1 MDKSQGQKYA
11 ASLFFGGLAADVD
24 SEMLDAKS
32 GAVLES
38 HCMHV
43 SNVAKN
49 KLRLMRG
56 DAGYSAI
63 VPIVED
69 ITLIGG
75 VWLKGYIVAF
85 YRDPFIPLT
94 YIYANNILIGQ
105 HEDFPS
111 SYFDIDTNDETTE
124 MFITDN
130 VTSPVVLNFQDMF
143 DNRTGDK
150 YFTEYDASLYSVNKP
165 LQLNQPVFV
174 QLEDIGPGGG
184 LKYGSY
190 AYSICYSSQS
200 GEDTPWGPIT
210 PYIPVPANSASSL
223 STEGFFSG
231 MKTWGG
237 QPDLT
242 PGRYGIRLR
251 IRVANISGFDYIKI
265 RRYANNTGQPV
276 SYTPKAEYI
285 ILSTSATGGVVDI
298 QSSKFGVVEFI
309 DNDSRAWATLDE
321 SALQTYS
328 TINKARTI
336 RYYDRRIVLGGVE
349 YDSQIVA
356 DKDIFIMEADRNRI
370 AFPVVKQL
378 DERAFSDPIN
388 QVYYK
393 SHRLG
398 ERYGYGA
405 ELRDE
410 QGNVMFTIPLKFGSD
425 DFTNYQFPNRRD
437 IIPQGVKRVD
447 IITLSGTVGSV
458 TILCDGVTRTATFH
472 LSIEQTVSNF
482 VAANS
487 AAYLAGGVVL
497 TGYLNQLIFTSATA
511 GVNFTGTTSATTV
524 TGGNLSG
531 SVADT
536 QPNINPTRQYDEV
549 ALGGTVGSIDITC
562 ESVTR
567 TFYLGAT
574 QTVEDAIEEF
584 YWNHKWVY
592 EAIPGIT
599 MNWNVSGV
607 SFEGP
612 TDGTGITT
620 LTSNAI
626 GDVTGVVNTV
636 VTPDVG
642 QSEKDT
648 VTLTGTGGNCII
660 TCKGLS
666 RSVTFDTSLT
676 ITATKFV
683 TMHSSFYASHGIQV
697 TSSGVTVIFT
707 AQAGYPFGVSTT
719 VVNTA
724 HDLAGSVTYFRAN
737 VAGGGELDASPNALV
752 DSTVASWNADSVDSV
767 YDPVKARR
775 TARTLDTAHVS
786 NIISWTADDL
796 TEPFP
801 YSPVTPTGRGSS
813 QNNNNYK
820 GITHAHNVGSIDGVS
835 VANNQGQYGDI
846 ISTIGLRIGGIN
858 VAALPSKVKSFSIV
872 RTPAA
877 GRVVCQGIG
886 MYSLNELTS
895 ADTAPSLTK
904 ALNKIWF
911 YSPELDS
918 VIGDKTGIYE
928 DIKNNPGNYTIQL
941 VAPCGFFSDFY
952 SSHQFDGSVSRQL
965 QDFVSMPICGAGNN
979 ARNMFLPDIGGSIG
993 RNNYISFGK
1002 WRNTA
1007 AQAALNASLS
1017 FSISDARDVPHG
1029 KIRTPYLELSL
1040 GANIYGQTNV
1050 NTEAAN
1056 DPDSKAF
1063 HEPWYIVNIIQEGK
1077 NVPNENINTYNS
1089 IGHSI
1094 MLESVVGISNGGASQ
1109 TFALVDERRE
1119 DVYSL
1124 AATAAGYRYIWVS
1137 GKPWVESHNIGSVAA
1152 YLSTLETTGYFT
1164 PTNGLQ
1170 CYGIFTLTSD
1180 NVITFDKV
1188 LPISLEVVR
1197 PVEGDEV
1204 VVKYNSNSPIEIFLG
1219 DTFVAPA
1226 SFLAVDVAPMA
1237 LSMVVP
1243 EDLETIKN
1251 NCFRLEAPMPHYNF
1265 TWNSNYRR
1273 CRTHTQIIT
1282 PPPFPEA
1289 TMWEGANND
1298 HTSYIRQWLIY
1309 FTCES
1314 TINLPLMYKDFF
1326 PSRLYAMRPRERVAK
1341 IPTETVPE
1349 FFERIGIYPE
1359 YDTDYPD
1366 EYMTWNYGGFST
1378 PASANYDYQKLL
1390 PTKSYS
1396 EPKSGINEILNR
1408 PKRLHW
1414 STQNLPGEFSNR
1426 LFIPTNVYDLKNDK
1440 ASQISILYDAFSDRG
1455 SNLYVITDRGAGM
1468 LLAGKDMI
1476 TTAEGN
1482 NLTILASESSLIK
1495 GEVWLNPSIGCP
1507 GEFWRGKA
1515 EGNIKLPNNVI
1526 SPILVFPDY
1535 KDIILMTNNNFV
1547 AITDNDRGVIR
1558 TQLGLTD
1565 LTGAFTTKL
1574 YSVIDETDNRI
1585 LSKIGDK
1592 TFSFNFDINNWD
1604 GHLFQTK
1611 YEKSFYA
1618 RYLEGST
1625 ERNVLAHIL
1634 NDGVDLGIV
1643 ISPDSPTVVT
1653 NFGAGPYV
1661 VFSITPNL
1669 GGSFEFIDMFISS
1682 TFAPST
1688 VVVSLD
1694 RNFIDAATVPSNKI
1708 IMYNTGWFHIKR
1720 LPRTPSGK
1728 VLIGKTL
1735 YVKVTFPDRTEFY
1748 DIKLV
1753 RTGYKEVTGG

>member
-1 MDKSQGQKYA
+1 MDKGQGQKYA

-24 SEMLDAKS
+24 NEMLDAKT

-63 VPIVED
+63 IPKVD
-69 ITLIGG
+69 NITLIGG

-105 HEDFPS
+105 HADFPRAP
-111 SYFDIDTNDETTE
+111 FDIDTNDETTE

-130 VTSPVVLNFQDMF
+130 VISPVVLNFQDML
-143 DNRTGDK
+143 DNRTDDK
-150 YFTEYDASLYSVNKP
+150 YFTGYNASLYSVNKP
-165 LQLNQPVFV
+165 LQLNQPVFI

-190 AYSICYSSQS
+190 AYSICYSSRT

-210 PYIPVPANSASSL
+210 PYIPVPANTAVSSN
-223 STEGFFSG
+223 TELIFSG

-251 IRVANISGFDYIKI
+251 IRVANISGFDYLKI

-276 SYTPKAEYI
+276 SYTPKAEYL
-285 ILSTSATGGVVDI
+285 ILSTGANGGTVDI
-298 QSSKFGVVEFI
+298 QSSKFGVVDFI
-309 DNDSRAWATLDE
+309 DNDSRAWAALDE
-321 SALQTYS
+321 SVISAYS
-328 TINKARTI
+328 TVNKARTI
-336 RYYDRRIVLGGVE
+336 RYFDRRIVLGGVE
-349 YDSQIVA
+349 YDSQIVSN
-356 DKDIFIMEADRNRI
+356 KDIFLMEAEKNRI

-378 DERAFSDPIN
+378 GMRGFSDVLN
-388 QVYYK
+388 QVFYK

-398 ERYGYGA
+398 ERYGYGIK
-405 ELRDE
+405 LRDE
-410 QGNVMFTIPLKFGSD
+410 QGNEMFTIPMKFGSD

-437 IIPQGVKRVD
+437 AIPQGTKRVD
-447 IITLSGTVGSV
+447 HITLSGDVGSV
-458 TILCDGVTRTATFH
+458 SILCDGVTRIATYY
-472 LSIEQTVSNF
+472 LSLAQTVSDF
-482 VAANS
+482 VAAY
-487 AAYLAGGVVL
+487 AADYLVGGVVL
-497 TGYLNQLIFTSATA
+497 TGQSNTLVFTSTTT
-511 GVNFTGTTSATTV
+511 GLDFTGATSAV
-524 TGGNLSG
+524 TSVGGNLAG
-531 SVADT
+531 SVVDT
-536 QPNINPTRQYDEV
+536 QPNINPIRQYDEIMM
-549 ALGGTVGSIDITC
+549 GGTDGAIDITC

-567 TFYLGAT
+567 TFYLGMT
-574 QTVEDAIEEF
+574 QTLEDAIEEF
-584 YWNHKWVY
+584 YWQHKWTY
-592 EAIPGIT
+592 ESLGLT
-599 MNWNVSGV
+599 MTWGV
-607 SFEGP
+607 DSIRFEGP
-612 TDGTGITT
+612 VDGSPIVTS
-620 LTSNAI
+620 TSNEI
-626 GDVTGVVNTV
+626 GDVTGVVTTIT
-636 VTPDVG
+636 TPDVG
-642 QSEKDT
+642 QPEKDT

-683 TMHSSFYASHGIQV
+683 TMHSSFYASNGIQV
-697 TSSGVTVIFT
+697 TSSGVTIIFT
-707 AQAGYPFGVSTT
+707 ANAGEPFGVSTT
-719 VVNTA
+719 ITNTA
-724 HDLAGSVTYFRAN
+724 HNLAGTVTYVRAN
-737 VAGGGELDASPNALV
+737 VPAGGELSASPNALE
-752 DSTVASWNADSVDSV
+752 DSTTESWNSNAVGYV

-775 TARTLDTAHVS
+775 TPKVVDLAHVS
-786 NIISWTADDL
+786 NIVSRIAADL
-796 TEPFP
+796 TDAIP
-801 YSPVTPTGRGSS
+801 YSPVTPTGRGSTS
-813 QNNNNYK
+813 NDNNYK
-820 GITHAHNVGSIDGVS
+820 GITHAHTVAS
-835 VANNQGQYGDI
+835 VEGIATVATQQYGDI

-858 VAALPSKVKSFSIV
+858 VAALPSKVRSFSVV

-886 MYSLNELTS
+886 MYALNELTS
-895 ADTAPSLTK
+895 ADVNPSLTK

-918 VIGDKTGIYE
+918 VIGDKIGIYE

-952 SSHQFDGSVSRQL
+952 ASHALSGDDRYL

-979 ARNMFLPDIGGSIG
+979 ARNMFPPDIGQSIG
-993 RNNYISFGK
+993 RNNYISFGR
-1002 WRNTA
+1002 WRNTVT
-1007 AQAALNASLS
+1007 QATLNAALS
-1017 FSISDARDVPHG
+1017 FSIGTARDVTHG
-1029 KIRTPYLELSL
+1029 KVRAPYLELTL
-1040 GANIYGQTNV
+1040 GANIYQETNV
-1050 NTEAAN
+1050 KNEAATTAA
-1056 DPDSKAF
+1056 SKAF
-1063 HEPWYIVNIIQEGK
+1063 HEPWYIINIIQEGK
-1077 NVPNENINTYNS
+1077 NVPNENINTYND

-1094 MLESVVGISNGGASQ
+1094 MLESVVGVSNGDSSQ
-1109 TFALVDERRE
+1109 TFPLVDERRE

-1124 AATAAGYRYIWVS
+1124 AANAAGYRYIWVD
-1137 GKPWVESHNIGSVAA
+1137 GKPWVESHNIGSVAP
-1152 YLSTLETTGYFT
+1152 YLASLETNGFFT

-1170 CYGIFTLTSD
+1170 CYGIFTLTTD
-1180 NVITFDKV
+1180 NIITFDKQ
-1188 LPISLEVVR
+1188 LPVSLIAVR
-1197 PVEGDEV
+1197 PKTGEEV
-1204 VVKYNSNSPIEIFLG
+1204 VVKYNSNSPIEVFLG

-1226 SFLAVDVAPMA
+1226 SFLAVDVAP
-1237 LSMVVP
+1237 LPLVQNNTENVTTVG
-1243 EDLETIKN
+1243 L
-1251 NCFRLEAPMPHYNF
+1251 NCFRLKAPMPHYNF
-1265 TWNSNYRR
+1265 VWNTNYKRM
-1273 CRTHTQIIT
+1273 RTNYINNPT
-1282 PPPFPEA
+1282 FPYA
-1289 TMWEGANND
+1289 QANIWQTEQAD
-1298 HTSYIRQWLIY
+1298 HTSYIRQWLVY

-1314 TINLPLMYKDFF
+1314 TVNLPLMYKDFF
-1326 PSRLYAMRPRERVAK
+1326 PSRLYAMRPRSNAGK
-1341 IPTETVPE
+1341 LDTESLLE
-1349 FFERIGIYPE
+1349 FFDRVKIYSE
-1359 YDTDYPD
+1359 YDNDYPN
-1366 EYMTWNYGGFST
+1366 EYLNWNYGGFST
-1378 PASANYDYQKLL
+1378 PASSNYDYQKLL

-1396 EPKSGINEILNR
+1396 EPKSGVSEILDH

-1414 STQNLPGEFSNR
+1414 STQNLGGYTSNKV
-1426 LFIPTNVYDLKNDK
+1426 FIPTNVYDLKNDK

-1482 NLTILASESSLIK
+1482 NLTILAADASLIK

-1515 EGNIKLPNNVI
+1515 EGNIKLPNNII

-1535 KDIILMTNNNFV
+1535 KDIILMNNNGFV
-1547 AITDNDRGVIR
+1547 AITDNDRDIIR
-1558 TQLGLTD
+1558 TQLALVDQG
-1565 LTGAFTTKL
+1565 GAFTTKL
-1574 YSVIDETDNRI
+1574 HSVVDETDNRV

-1604 GHLFQTK
+1604 GHMYQTK

-1618 RYLEGST
+1618 QYLNGST

-1634 NDGVDLGIV
+1634 NDSINLGVV
-1643 ISPDSPTVVT
+1643 ISHNSPTVVT
-1653 NFGAGPYV
+1653 TFGSGPYV
-1661 VFSITPNL
+1661 VFSVTPNL
-1669 GGSFEFIDMFISS
+1669 GSSFEFIDMFISS
-1682 TFAPST
+1682 TFVPSS
-1688 VVVSLD
+1688 VIVSLN
-1694 RNFIDAATVPSNKI
+1694 RNFTDAATIPTNKI
-1708 IMYNTGWFHIKR
+1708 IVYETGWFHIKR

-1728 VLIGKTL
+1728 VLKGKTL